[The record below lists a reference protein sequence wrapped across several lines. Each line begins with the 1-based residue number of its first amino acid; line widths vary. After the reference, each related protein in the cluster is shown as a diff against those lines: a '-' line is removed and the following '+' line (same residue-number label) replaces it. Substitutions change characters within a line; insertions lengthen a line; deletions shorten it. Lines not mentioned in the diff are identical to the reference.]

1 MSRPSTAAMVWEV
14 SQSVPQSSHVFI
26 DRASARGTVYL
37 QVPWWMLGCRTSCH
51 SAVVVQVAGYKVK
64 CMLAEPKSKRGRT
77 ETSAWSE
84 PPSPGQQVCFTLK
97 EPILK

>member
-1 MSRPSTAAMVWEV
+1 MSGLSPAAMVWRLSKV
-14 SQSVPQSSHVFI
+14 VPQSSHVFI

-37 QVPWWMLGCRTSCH
+37 QEPCWVVGCCTSCH

-77 ETSAWSE
+77 DTSAWSE
-84 PPSPGQQVCFTLK
+84 PPSPGQQVCFMLK
-97 EPILK
+97 EPIVQ